1 VLKKI
6 IKPGMS
12 VSAFF
17 GSPRKDGYS
26 SGLHEA
32 VLSAACV
39 SVRRFYLYEMNI
51 NPCLGC
57 GECRERMV
65 CVHNDDM
72 NRVIESVLSS
82 DILSFSFPLYFT
94 SAPGPLKTM
103 IDRFQVLWEA
113 SKRGECPVNGQT
125 GIAFIT
131 AGSDYPEMF
140 CPSKTILR
148 HLMRSIEGSF
158 NDEASIY
165 CSGLDNDIGI
175 ESYRKIRTGILHKNE
190 KN

>member
-1 VLKKI
+1 MLKKI
-6 IKPGMS
+6 IKPRVS

-51 NPCLGC
+51 KPCLGC
-57 GECRERMV
+57 GLCREKMV

-72 NRVIESVLSS
+72 NCVIESVLTS

-103 IDRFQVLWEA
+103 IDRFQILWES
-113 SKRGECPVNGQT
+113 SKRGEYPVHGQT
-125 GIAFIT
+125 GVAFVT
-131 AGSDYPEMF
+131 AGSDYKEMF
-140 CPSKTILR
+140 NPSKIILR

-158 NDEASIY
+158 DEDSSIF
-165 CSGLDNDIGI
+165 CPGMDSDNGI
-175 ESYRKIRTGILHKNE
+175 SSYRKTCDDVIHRFE